1 MKCGYVDRNGK
12 RCHGTPKLGELTQVR
27 IFIITVI
34 LNPLSSC
41 LIFFLFLNYYLKV
54 TGLIISK
61 KKFIGCANWK
71 HGEKDHRY
79 LTVPNTVDMELLEI
93 LFDKHTYHAR
103 GIDFEVNLFLYF

>member
-1 MKCGYVDRNGK
+1 MFNFFFIFKLLFKGYWFNN
-12 RCHGTPKLGELTQVR
+12 
-27 IFIITVI
+27 I
-34 LNPLSSC
+34 
-41 LIFFLFLNYYLKV
+41 
-54 TGLIISK
+54 K